1 MLRESVDQKAIMP
14 IRDGKKTGQKS
25 APQPSADG
33 WSSSGPKPPALTAT
47 QTSSTTAPTRTK
59 GAAQFSKRRR
69 VSIPR

>member
-1 MLRESVDQKAIMP
+1 MLSDSVAQKAIMP

-25 APQPSADG
+25 APQPSFDG

-47 QTSSTTAPTRTK
+47 QISSTTAPTMTN
-59 GAAQFSKRRR
+59 GAAQFSNRRR